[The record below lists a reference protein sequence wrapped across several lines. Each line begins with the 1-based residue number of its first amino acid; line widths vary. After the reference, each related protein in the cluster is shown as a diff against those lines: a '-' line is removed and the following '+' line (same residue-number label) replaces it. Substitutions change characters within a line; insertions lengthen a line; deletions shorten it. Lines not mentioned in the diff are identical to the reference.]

1 MGKER
6 IQANFR
12 IDEEDQRMVFELRR
26 ALADDGRIPTE
37 TEVWRQALRQ
47 MYDRTVRKVRK

>member
-1 MGKER
+1 
-6 IQANFR
+6 
-12 IDEEDQRMVFELRR
+12 MVFELRR